1 MPLVL
6 IVEDN
11 PFDADMLSRRLA
23 RKGYAVVTA
32 SNGEMGIAQA
42 RCSRPDLI
50 IMDMGLPVIDGWE
63 ATRRLKASPDT
74 ALIPVVALTAHAM
87 TEDRQKCLDAG
98 CDGFEPKP
106 LEFGRLIACMEQ
118 LLKKEGH
125 SA

>member
-32 SNGEMGIAQA
+32 DNGETGIAQA

-50 IMDMGLPVIDGWE
+50 IMDMGLPIIDGWE
-63 ATRRLKASPDT
+63 ATRRIKASADT
-74 ALIPVVALTAHAM
+74 AAIPVVALTAHAM

-118 LLKKEGH
+118 LLKKKGP

>member
-1 MPLVL
+1 MPLIL

-23 RKGYAVVTA
+23 RKGYAVATTD
-32 SNGEMGIAQA
+32 NGETAVAMAHT
-42 RCSRPDLI
+42 SRPDLI
-50 IMDMGLPVIDGWE
+50 IMDMGLPVVDGWE

-74 ALIPVVALTAHAM
+74 AAIPVVALTAHAM

-106 LEFGRLIACMEQ
+106 LEFERLIACMDR
-118 LLKKEGH
+118 LLKKKGP
-125 SA
+125 A